1 MRLWPLVWVLASAL
15 YFPLDYRVERCLG
28 IDLLSPTQAF
38 SGAYMVSGQGE
49 NNVMVR
55 VEAPSKHVLYHSTPK
70 SREGKFDL
78 VSEEP
83 GRHRLCF
90 KAFDRWPKN
99 ISFELQTTK
108 PEPELLS
115 DKELLPLL
123 QDTVVMKRGYETIQR
138 NIRFTKQ
145 QERTHRDLTERT
157 CERVVWCALV
167 KVVVLGLV
175 AVLQVVV
182 LRKVGGAGDGK
193 V

>member
-1 MRLWPLVWVLASAL
+1 MRSFPLLCLLASAL
-15 YFPLDYRVERCLG
+15 YFQLDYRVERCLG
-28 IDLLSPTQAF
+28 IDLLSSQSF

-78 VSEEP
+78 VSEES

-99 ISFELQTTK
+99 ISFELLTRK
-108 PEPELLS
+108 AEPEFLTEN
-115 DKELLPLL
+115 ELLPLEENSV
-123 QDTVVMKRGYETIQR
+123 TMRKGYETIAR

-157 CERVVWCALV
+157 CDRVLWCAVV
-167 KVVVLGLV
+167 KVGVLVLV
-175 AVLQVVV
+175 TVLQLVV
-182 LRKVGGAGDGK
+182 LRKVGGTTTGK